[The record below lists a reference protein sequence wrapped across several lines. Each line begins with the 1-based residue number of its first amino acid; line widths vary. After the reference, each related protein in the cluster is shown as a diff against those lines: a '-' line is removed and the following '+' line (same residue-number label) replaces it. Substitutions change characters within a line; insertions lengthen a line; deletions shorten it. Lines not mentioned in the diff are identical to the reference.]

1 MTFKHHQSFSSE
13 LRLPE
18 VLNPKEPILSV
29 RNSWGKK
36 EKKSSN
42 KGTIAAASHRASS
55 TTK

>member
-18 VLNPKEPILSV
+18 VLNPKEPILLV
-29 RNSWGKK
+29 RTAGEKK

-42 KGTIAAASHRASS
+42 KGTKAAASHRASS